1 MGFAELE
8 HPDVQVLENSIAGTL
23 IKTLE
28 ISQKP
33 AREINIKCEIVEVIN
48 SKGEKVRAAGLLN
61 KLGRISNSTENN
73 SEFNREYRIRNSNL
87 TVKFC

>member
-1 MGFAELE
+1 VVVKQVVTMPPESGMGFAELE

-48 SKGEKVRAAGLLN
+48 SKGEKVRNAGLFGTL
-61 KLGRISNSTENN
+61 
-73 SEFNREYRIRNSNL
+73 
-87 TVKFC
+87 

>member
-1 MGFAELE
+1 MVVKQVVTMPPESGMGFTELE

-33 AREINIKCEIVEVIN
+33 AREINIKCEIVEVVN
-48 SKGEKVRAAGLLN
+48 SKGEKVRNAG
-61 KLGRISNSTENN
+61 
-73 SEFNREYRIRNSNL
+73 
-87 TVKFC
+87 